1 VREARTRRDAIYT
14 GSEGGL
20 RFYLQDET
28 DPTLLH
34 SSGIVAPASVWNGKW
49 HHVAGTWDGTTA
61 RLFLDGKLVPLVG
74 SGDVHL
80 GAPPTSSD
88 VGLGGFLGTCDL
100 YYTGDVDEVALF
112 SQALPIDQIWSKV
125 TAVFSRPLR

>member
-1 VREARTRRDAIYT
+1 MREARTRRDAIYT

-74 SGDVHL
+74 SGDVHR

-88 VGLGGFLGTCDL
+88 VGGACVWPPARILDL
-100 YYTGDVDEVALF
+100 
-112 SQALPIDQIWSKV
+112 
-125 TAVFSRPLR
+125 RPVVHHVPPGETEQPRSG